1 MSALTNESSR
11 HCILQVVLFSIQG
24 HNSGQDRPTW
34 EFSPRFMS
42 HNTRSHF
49 NLLANLWERSIMF
62 TVYHSKNIRSTPST
76 TPMSVM
82 LDKKLENKFNHLN
95 DILSHVCFGVQIS
108 QIPSAPTS
116 NISTHLCNRNLGEVF
131 CCCCCFTLSTPLS
144 MLPPATPP
152 CRSSTSQPGLF
163 TSNERITET
172 QHIQVSQ
179 HGLFTSNERI
189 TETQHVQVSQDG
201 LFKSNEQITET
212 NSTNK
217 SCSKACSCQM
227 NESLKHTTHSS
238 HVLSATARPACW
250 R

>member
-1 MSALTNESSR
+1 MSALTNESSW

-34 EFSPRFMS
+34 EFSLRVTS

-95 DILSHVCFGVQIS
+95 DILSHICFGVQIS

-131 CCCCCFTLSTPLS
+131 CCCCFTLSTPLS

-172 QHIQVSQ
+172 QHVQVSQ
-179 HGLFTSNERI
+179 HGLY
-189 TETQHVQVSQDG
+189 
-201 LFKSNEQITET
+201 KSNEQITET
-212 NSTNK
+212 KSTNK

-227 NESLKHTTHSS
+227 NEPLKHTTHSS

-250 R
+250 H